1 MRAFRSEPDGTV
13 SAELAVDE
21 VAILVDLAGQL
32 SELLQQASGDD
43 SALKRLLP
51 DAYPDDRAAS
61 VEFRRF
67 TSSGLVERKLA
78 TASVILTTL
87 RESVAA
93 NTDTGSG
100 AAVDVEKPTVLRL
113 DREAAGA
120 WLTAVGDLRL
130 VIAERLGIVSDG
142 DEGEP
147 GAVMTEVYDW
157 LGYVQGSLVEAL
169 DPS

>member
-13 SAELAVDE
+13 SAELTIDE

-32 SELLQQASGDD
+32 SELLHQGSGSDD
-43 SALKRLLP
+43 ALRRLLP
-51 DAYPDDRAAS
+51 DAYPDDPAAS
-61 VEFRRF
+61 AEFKHF
-67 TSSGLVERKLA
+67 TSAGLVDRKVA

-93 NTDTGSG
+93 STDTTADSE
-100 AAVDVEKPTVLRL
+100 VLTLLRL
-113 DREAAGA
+113 DRQAAAA

-130 VIAERLGIVSDG
+130 VIAERLGIVRDG

-147 GAVMTEVYDW
+147 GAVMTEIYDW

-169 DPS
+169 DAS